1 MCLGRSTTKDAY
13 LIKDINKSGPNDPG
27 RITGSG
33 SAAGM
38 SEGEEASEA
47 PTVNSLQSGFNRV
60 KDDPPRSDLNT
71 ILKHIARAHNHGY
84 YDNKLRFCYVS
95 YKVKR

>member
-38 SEGEEASEA
+38 SEGEEDPYLHFYSIE
-47 PTVNSLQSGFNRV
+47 RV
-60 KDDPPRSDLNT
+60 LYVAENCQKWTKSKN
-71 ILKHIARAHNHGY
+71 HIPNDEEVCRHFMV
-84 YDNKLRFCYVS
+84 R
-95 YKVKR
+95 